1 MLEQFRSGCN
11 CAAARCRHRAVRRDR
26 IPLPTKI
33 PNEPERTLPMTIY
46 AGLISALWL
55 ALVVYWTLASA
66 AMMRSMGRS
75 WVWWREIAIRLGFFA
90 LVVLALQVAGL
101 SPDFPNAGPVTSN
114 SSMLMGRVGFV
125 CTAFGVGLAVL
136 ARASLGRNGGVPP
149 PDRMNPELVT
159 TGPYALVRHPLY
171 SGMLF
176 AMLGSAIGQS
186 LLWLLPLFVYGPYFF
201 RAARREEERLIE
213 QFPDSY
219 RAYMQRTKMLLP
231 FVL

>member
-1 MLEQFRSGCN
+1 
-11 CAAARCRHRAVRRDR
+11 
-26 IPLPTKI
+26 
-33 PNEPERTLPMTIY
+33 MTIY
-46 AGLISALWL
+46 GWLIFALWL
-55 ALVVYWTLASA
+55 ALVVYWSLSSA

-101 SPDFPNAGPVTSN
+101 SPVLPNAGPFTSN
-114 SSMLMGRVGFV
+114 SSMLMALVGFV
-125 CTAFGVGLAVL
+125 CTAFGIGLAVL
-136 ARASLGRNGGVPP
+136 ARACLGRNGGVPP
-149 PDRMNPELVT
+149 LDRVNPELVT

-186 LLWLLPLFVYGPYFF
+186 LLWLLPLIVYGPYFI
-201 RAARREEERLIE
+201 RAARHEEQRLIE
-213 QFPDSY
+213 QFPERY

-231 FVL
+231 FLL

>member
-1 MLEQFRSGCN
+1 
-11 CAAARCRHRAVRRDR
+11 
-26 IPLPTKI
+26 
-33 PNEPERTLPMTIY
+33 MTIY
-46 AGLISALWL
+46 GWLIFALWL
-55 ALVVYWTLASA
+55 ALVVYWSLASA

-90 LVVLALQVAGL
+90 LVVLTLQVAGL
-101 SPDFPNAGPVTSN
+101 GPSTSN
-114 SSMLMGRVGFV
+114 SSMLMGLVGFL

-136 ARASLGRNGGVPP
+136 ARARLGGNGGVPA
-149 PDRMNPELVT
+149 PDGMNSELLT

-176 AMLGSAIGQS
+176 AMFGSAIGQS
-186 LLWLLPLFVYGPYFF
+186 LLWLLPLIVYGPYFI

-213 QFPDSY
+213 QFPDPY
-219 RAYMQRTKMLLP
+219 RAYMRRTKMLLP